1 MVSRPSN
8 LTKLGYQFCR
18 YSRQQL
24 RERVSRLFKTF
35 IFGIFLGAF
44 GAGALLYFA
53 PAVNL
58 HRERSLI
65 SVQPNGG
72 NIERFQINL
81 PRDRILVGL
90 AGVEDSIPAELDWPG
105 KEQLGDMQAEAFI
118 VRNENNAVVGVAS
131 RLASSTEETGPFI
144 EWVVHF
150 PARGTMYVQMD
161 LMPAADG
168 VRDGVLRAG
177 TRDFLPLTGSIRE
190 QFVSEVED
198 GDVQGRIVLE
208 VGLNGPLGDE
218 V

>member
-1 MVSRPSN
+1 V
-8 LTKLGYQFCR
+8 K
-18 YSRQQL
+18 
-24 RERVSRLFKTF
+24 RLFKTF

-65 SVQPNGG
+65 VVQPNGG
-72 NIERFQINL
+72 NLERFQINL

-90 AGVEDSIPAELDWPG
+90 AGVEDSIPAGLDWPG
-105 KEQLGDMQAEAFI
+105 EAFLGDLQAEAFI

-150 PARGTMYVQMD
+150 PARGTMYAQME
-161 LMPAADG
+161 LTPATDG
-168 VRDGVLRAG
+168 VRNGVLRSG
-177 TRDFLPLTGSIRE
+177 TRDFLPLSGSIRE
-190 QFVSEVED
+190 KFVSDVAD

-208 VGLNGPLGDE
+208 ASLVGALGDE
-218 V
+218 E

>member
-1 MVSRPSN
+1 MSGSSN
-8 LTKLGYQFCR
+8 LTKLHYQSCR
-18 YSRQQL
+18 IARQQPHH
-24 RERVSRLFKTF
+24 RVNRLFRTF
-35 IFGIFLGAF
+35 IFGVILGAL

-72 NIERFQINL
+72 NLERFQINL

-90 AGVEDSIPAELDWPG
+90 AGVEDSIPAALDWPG
-105 KEQLGDMQAEAFI
+105 EEFLGDMQAEVFI

-131 RLASSTEETGPFI
+131 RVASSTEETGAFI
-144 EWVVHF
+144 EWVLHF

-161 LMPAADG
+161 LTPAEDG
-168 VRDGVLRAG
+168 VRDGILRSG
-177 TRDFLPLTGSIRE
+177 TRDFLPLEGSIRE
-190 QFVSEVED
+190 RFVSEVED

-208 VGLNGPLGDE
+208 ATLAGPLEDE
-218 V
+218 A